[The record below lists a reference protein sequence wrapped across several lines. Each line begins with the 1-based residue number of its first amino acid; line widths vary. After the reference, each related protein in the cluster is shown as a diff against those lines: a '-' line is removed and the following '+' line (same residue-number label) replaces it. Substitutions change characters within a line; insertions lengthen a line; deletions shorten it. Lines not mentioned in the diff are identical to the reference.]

1 MSKPI
6 TVILQGQEILASFTD
21 YDSAVREFRA
31 LSPDKGELSLHVL
44 NRPDRKKG
52 RPLVVQNVQ
61 PPPRQ
66 APKRNKES
74 LI

>member
-6 TVILQGQEILASFTD
+6 TIILQGQEILASFTD

-31 LSPDKGELSLHVL
+31 MAPDKGELSLHIL
-44 NRPDRKKG
+44 NRPDRRKG
-52 RPLVVQNVQ
+52 KPMVVQNVQ
-61 PPPRQ
+61 PAPRP

-74 LI
+74 LL

>member
-6 TVILQGQEILASFTD
+6 TVILQGQEIIASFTD

-61 PPPRQ
+61 PPPRST
-66 APKRNKES
+66 PKRNKES